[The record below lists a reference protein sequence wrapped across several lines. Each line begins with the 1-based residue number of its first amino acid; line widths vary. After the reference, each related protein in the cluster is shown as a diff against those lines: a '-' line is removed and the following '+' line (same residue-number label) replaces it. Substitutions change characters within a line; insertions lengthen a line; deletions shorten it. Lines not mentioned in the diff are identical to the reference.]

1 VSVDVGS
8 SRREAQDRSSFFFWM
23 SAAFV
28 AIAFTGFARTYLIP
42 VATNTF
48 EGPALVHAHGALF
61 FAWTLLVV
69 VQTRLVARRRV
80 DWHRA
85 LGIAG
90 ASLAVAMILTAVGL
104 VARGLASPVVAA
116 NPSFGG
122 LAALPLTQMALF
134 AGFLAAGIVNVRRPE
149 THKRCML
156 LATVNLLAA
165 PIARILGT
173 IRILAM
179 GVPQGV
185 GIDSVTSADIGARLT
200 AALGGMV
207 AIDLIVLVAILH
219 DRRTLGRVHRVYVI
233 GITAMLLTQVLRMPL
248 AQTTLWRSF
257 TEALAA
263 LGN

>member
-90 ASLAVAMILTAVGL
+90 ASLAVAMVLTAVGL

-156 LATVNLLAA
+156 LATVNLLGA
-165 PIARILGT
+165 PIARMLAT
-173 IRILAM
+173 IV
-179 GVPQGV
+179 VPEIGA
-185 GIDSVTSADIGARLT
+185 GSIASAPDIDIGARLT
-200 AALGGMV
+200 AAIGGMV
-207 AIDLIVLVAILH
+207 AIDLIVLVAILY
-219 DRRTLGRVHRVYVI
+219 DRRALGRVHRVYVI
-233 GITAMLLTQVLRMPL
+233 GIAAMLLTQVLRMPL

-263 LGN
+263 LGS